1 MMETQIKVSVIVNS
15 FSSICRL
22 CLRSEDLL
30 PLSTVDAIQ
39 IFKEITKIEVN
50 DDDILPKNICKT
62 CISRLQEIKQFVDL
76 CKANNTLFLTAV
88 KSYGVKNVSGQ
99 VGTIIITDN
108 VEVEQIWIKEEPELK
123 KEEEEAEFFQCC
135 ICNNTFKEK
144 QLLIAHKIKEH
155 RIVVE
160 HSYTKEINKKIHM
173 TKNNLKTNNKIAKTS
188 DTVSSTKQKKSLVSR
203 KKLLKSRKES
213 VGPFKC
219 TICDRSLSSY
229 KVLHEH
235 KKIHSGVRPYKCPHC
250 PKDFLCSTSLKIH
263 IRVHTGETPYI
274 CKICNKGFR
283 RAGYLTVHKRNA
295 HFVIEDNTAQ
305 CPICNKLLS
314 KVGLNGHLRTHNEK
328 KIPKCSL
335 CNKVFKRNEILHRHM
350 ITHTG
355 ERPFSCSKCGKTFG
369 RESDVKRHE
378 RDIHSDKQDQLPK
391 ESFLCPFCGK
401 LFAGNNSLKIHLRYH
416 TGENPY
422 KCQHCNKGFKS
433 SGVLMNHV
441 RKAHIR
447 ERRYTCSICPKR
459 FLHPQGLN
467 RHTKRA
473 HLI

>member
-188 DTVSSTKQKKSLVSR
+188 D
-203 KKLLKSRKES
+203 
-213 VGPFKC
+213 
-219 TICDRSLSSY
+219 
-229 KVLHEH
+229 
-235 KKIHSGVRPYKCPHC
+235 
-250 PKDFLCSTSLKIH
+250 
-263 IRVHTGETPYI
+263 TGETPYI